1 MACDKYKKKIALSLD
16 VRNGFLALS
25 GWKKQTDILAL
36 DFIKKI
42 AQTKISRIIYTDI
55 NRDGTKTGPN
65 IEGTIDFSKVI
76 NVPTVISGGI
86 ASIKDILNIKEKN
99 LPISKVLLLERQFM
113 MAILIFVNLVKLYKC

>member
-1 MACDKYKKKIALSLD
+1 M
-16 VRNGFLALS
+16 RNGFLALS

-86 ASIKDILNIKEKN
+86 ASIKDILNIKEKKSPN
-99 LPISKVLLLERQFM
+99 IEGVVVGKAIYDGNIDLRKLSK
-113 MAILIFVNLVKLYKC
+113 II

>member
-86 ASIKDILNIKEKN
+86 ASIKDILNIKEKKSPN
-99 LPISKVLLLERQFM
+99 IEGVVVGKAIYDGNIDLRKLSK
-113 MAILIFVNLVKLYKC
+113 II